1 MNEILKII
9 TEQLS
14 RIEMMTKV
22 SGKNVLDISEA
33 AVLTSLPVGHIYR
46 LTSNRQIPHYKRGRK
61 LYFRRDELE
70 RWMLESKV
78 QTQEEVQ
85 QLATTYIATHKSR
98 I

>member
-1 MNEILKII
+1 MNEILKTI

-33 AVLTSLPVGHIYR
+33 AV